1 MSILRIVDRQ
11 VPLETETLHPGWL
24 EVHPK
29 DIINSV
35 VQCIDATVEN
45 LEQLDINPSDV
56 VTIGLASQRAT
67 AFAWDKLTGYSI
79 YSGGIL
85 AADLRTQEMVQ
96 ELVSNTVSLFALP
109 YRFLKAYQ

>member
-1 MSILRIVDRQ
+1 M
-11 VPLETETLHPGWL
+11 PLETKSLHPGWL
-24 EVHPK
+24 EVHPEG
-29 DIINSV
+29 IINSV

-96 ELVSNTVSLFALP
+96 ELKKVRNQNTRYFQ
-109 YRFLKAYQ
+109 RFVLLGSWVL